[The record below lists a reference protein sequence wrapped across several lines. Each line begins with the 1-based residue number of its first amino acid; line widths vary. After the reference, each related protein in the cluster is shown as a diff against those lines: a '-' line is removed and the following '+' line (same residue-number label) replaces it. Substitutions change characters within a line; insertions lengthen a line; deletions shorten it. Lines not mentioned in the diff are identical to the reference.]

1 MNKQLSKDRN
11 RVSIS
16 TFGILL
22 KLFGPL
28 RYEDGKEHILTRMMQ
43 IVNLPYGAP
52 SLHPHYTTPFHS
64 ATLYNDFISRRGFR
78 GFMEADEAGRLLGDK
93 QEGSYIIRFS
103 TRDPVGYAISRVAE
117 QGGGIKHTKVFIK
130 QDTREV
136 YVSEKGRMYPNL
148 PTLLAELQDSLGLK
162 HPIGGGVF
170 QKLHLGDEVI
180 AGYEAIVE
188 DVPAEPEP
196 AGKED

>member
-1 MNKQLSKDRN
+1 
-11 RVSIS
+11 
-16 TFGILL
+16 
-22 KLFGPL
+22 
-28 RYEDGKEHILTRMMQ
+28 MQ
-43 IVNLPYGAP
+43 IVNLPYVTLTTP
-52 SLHPHYTTPFHS
+52 SQHPHYTIPLHSTPLFS
-64 ATLYNDFISRRGFR
+64 IMTFFSRRGFR
-78 GFMEADEAGRLLGDK
+78 GFTEADEAGRLLGDK